1 VQAPALSRRRAI
13 HSRVETVESPSAAD
27 YTTAPITNDSH
38 LIMLLNATSATQER
52 PGIKTGPSFWR
63 RLALSII
70 WVFIAVPVLTQA
82 ATSSVILTDDR
93 GKTIELTQPATRPAA
108 ISTFGADVAKA
119 LGIQPVAITNFG
131 LEGAPA
137 YLGPDMNKVPSL
149 GPRHQP
155 NLERLSRIAPDLVFA
170 IRRYTEKDGPQ
181 IEAIAPMVAL
191 DLITLQDS
199 LHAVALAGDAFGRS
213 KQARQINERFLARL
227 ESLAA
232 QSPGGRTVAI
242 LTSGGETPFVY
253 YDHFLTAALLERL
266 HLDNVGGPPPNPDS
280 GIPLGYRISLET
292 LLTLNPDVIF
302 LLPSNRQRGFTLNP
316 VWPYLQAVKN
326 DQVFEVG
333 QHWKES
339 AGPIARS
346 LALDDM
352 ARLLF
357 PDITPVKTSL
367 R

>member
-1 VQAPALSRRRAI
+1 MIFL
-13 HSRVETVESPSAAD
+13 
-27 YTTAPITNDSH
+27 N
-38 LIMLLNATSATQER
+38 MLLNAINADKER
-52 PGIKTGPSFWR
+52 NPVKAGPGLWR
-63 RLALSII
+63 RLVIPI
-70 WVFIAVPVLTQA
+70 TWLTVAFPLLAQA
-82 ATSSVILTDDR
+82 ENSFVTLTDDR
-93 GKTIELTQPATRPAA
+93 GKTIELTQPATKPAA

-191 DLITLQDS
+191 DLITLKDS

-213 KQARQINERFLARL
+213 KQAQQINEQFLARL
-227 ESLAA
+227 ASLAA
-232 QSPGGRTVAI
+232 ESPGGRTVAI
-242 LTSGGETPFVY
+242 LSSGGETPFVY

-266 HLDNVGGPPPNPDS
+266 HLDSVGGPPPNPDS

-302 LLPSNRQRGFTLNP
+302 LLPSNRKRGFTLNP

-346 LALDDM
+346 LVLDDM
-352 ARLLF
+352 TRLLF
-357 PDITPVKTSL
+357 PDITPAKTSL

>member
-1 VQAPALSRRRAI
+1 MPV
-13 HSRVETVESPSAAD
+13 D
-27 YTTAPITNDSH
+27 YANDTITNGSH
-38 LIMLLNATSATQER
+38 LNMLFNPDKEKLQV
-52 PGIKTGPSFWR
+52 KTDTGLWR
-63 RLALSII
+63 RLVISITWVAIAFPALI
-70 WVFIAVPVLTQA
+70 QA
-82 ATSSVILTDDR
+82 GDSSVTLTDDR
-93 GKTIELTQPATRPAA
+93 GKTIELTRPATRPAA

-119 LGIQPVAITNFG
+119 LGVQPVAITTFG
-131 LEGAPA
+131 LQGTPA
-137 YLGPDMNKVPSL
+137 YLGPDMDKVPSL
-149 GPRHQP
+149 GTRHQP

-199 LHAVALAGDAFGRS
+199 LDATALAGEALGRPQ
-213 KQARQINERFLARL
+213 QAQQINEQFLARL
-227 ESLAA
+227 NSLAVR
-232 QSPGGRTVAI
+232 STGNRSVAI

-280 GIPLGYRISLET
+280 GIPLGYRISLEA

-302 LLPSNRQRGFTLNP
+302 LLPSNRQRGYTLNP

-346 LALDDM
+346 LVLDDIE
-352 ARLLF
+352 RLLF
-357 PDITPVKTSL
+357 PDNTWRKTSL

>member
-1 VQAPALSRRRAI
+1 
-13 HSRVETVESPSAAD
+13 
-27 YTTAPITNDSH
+27 
-38 LIMLLNATSATQER
+38 MLFNLDKGKLQV
-52 PGIKTGPSFWR
+52 KTGPGLWCRF
-63 RLALSII
+63 AISIT
-70 WVFIAVPVLTQA
+70 WVAIAFPALTQA
-82 ATSSVILTDDR
+82 GDSAITLTDDR
-93 GKTIELTQPATRPAA
+93 GKTIELTRPATRPAA
-108 ISTFGADVAKA
+108 ISTFGADAAKA
-119 LGIQPVAITNFG
+119 LGVQPVAITTFG
-131 LEGAPA
+131 LKGTPA
-137 YLGPDMNKVPSL
+137 YLGPDMAKVPSL

-199 LHAVALAGDAFGRS
+199 LDAIALAGEALGRPQ
-213 KQARQINERFLARL
+213 QAQQINEQFLARL
-227 ESLAA
+227 NSLAA
-232 QSPGGRTVAI
+232 RSTGNRTVAI

-280 GIPLGYRISLET
+280 GIPLGYRISLEA
-292 LLTLNPDVIF
+292 LLTLNPEVIF
-302 LLPSNRQRGFTLNP
+302 LLPSNRQRGYTLNP

-346 LALDDM
+346 LVLDDM
-352 ARLLF
+352 KRLLF
-357 PDITPVKTSL
+357 PDNTQRKTSL

>member
-1 VQAPALSRRRAI
+1 MLSNAI
-13 HSRVETVESPSAAD
+13 NAD
-27 YTTAPITNDSH
+27 K
-38 LIMLLNATSATQER
+38 ER
-52 PGIKTGPSFWR
+52 IRIKAGRGLWR
-63 RLALSII
+63 RLLISIT
-70 WVFIAVPVLTQA
+70 WVTVVFPVLAQA
-82 ATSSVILTDDR
+82 ENSPVTLTDDR

-108 ISTFGADVAKA
+108 ISTFGADVARA
-119 LGIQPVAITNFG
+119 LGIQPVAITTFG
-131 LEGAPA
+131 LEGTPA
-137 YLGPDMNKVPSL
+137 YLGPEMNKIPSL

-213 KQARQINERFLARL
+213 QQAQQINEQFMTRL
-227 ESLAA
+227 NSLAA

-266 HLDNVGGPPPNPDS
+266 HFDNVGGPPPNPDS

-346 LALDDM
+346 LVLDDM
-352 ARLLF
+352 TRLLF

>member
-1 VQAPALSRRRAI
+1 
-13 HSRVETVESPSAAD
+13 
-27 YTTAPITNDSH
+27 
-38 LIMLLNATSATQER
+38 MLFNPDKEKLQV
-52 PGIKTGPSFWR
+52 KTGLGLWR
-63 RLALSII
+63 RFAILIT
-70 WVFIAVPVLTQA
+70 WVAIAIPALTQA
-82 ATSSVILTDDR
+82 EDSSVTLTDDR
-93 GKTIELTQPATRPAA
+93 GKTIELTRPATRPAA

-119 LGIQPVAITNFG
+119 LGVQPVAITTFG
-131 LEGAPA
+131 LQGAPA
-137 YLGPDMNKVPSL
+137 YLGPSMDKVPSL

-199 LHAVALAGDAFGRS
+199 LNAIALAGEALGRPQEA
-213 KQARQINERFLARL
+213 KRINEQFLARL
-227 ESLAA
+227 NSVAA
-232 QSPGGRTVAI
+232 RSPGNRTVAI

-253 YDHFLTAALLERL
+253 YDHFLTAALLEQL

-280 GIPLGYRISLET
+280 GIPLGYRISLEA

-302 LLPSNRQRGFTLNP
+302 LLPSNRQRGYTLNP

-326 DQVFEVG
+326 NQVFEAG

-346 LALDDM
+346 LVLDDM
-352 ARLLF
+352 ERLLF
-357 PDITPVKTSL
+357 PDNARRKTSL

>member
-1 VQAPALSRRRAI
+1 MLSNAI
-13 HSRVETVESPSAAD
+13 NAD
-27 YTTAPITNDSH
+27 K
-38 LIMLLNATSATQER
+38 ER
-52 PGIKTGPSFWR
+52 IRIKAGRGLWR
-63 RLALSII
+63 RLLISIT
-70 WVFIAVPVLTQA
+70 WVTVVFPVLAQA
-82 ATSSVILTDDR
+82 ENSPVTLTDDR

-108 ISTFGADVAKA
+108 ISTFGADVARA
-119 LGIQPVAITNFG
+119 LGIQPVAITTFG

-137 YLGPDMNKVPSL
+137 YLGPEMNKIPSL

-213 KQARQINERFLARL
+213 QQAQQINEQFMTRL
-227 ESLAA
+227 NSLAA

-266 HLDNVGGPPPNPDS
+266 HFDNVGGPPPNPDS

-346 LALDDM
+346 LVLDDM
-352 ARLLF
+352 TRLLF

>member
-1 VQAPALSRRRAI
+1 MQASALSRRRAI
-13 HSRVETVESPSAAD
+13 PSRVETVESPLAAD
-27 YTTAPITNDSH
+27 YTTAFINNDSH
-38 LIMLLNATSATQER
+38 LNMLLNTDKER
-52 PGIKTGPSFWR
+52 LRIKAGRGLWR
-63 RLALSII
+63 RLAISIT
-70 WVFIAVPVLTQA
+70 WVAVAFPVLIHA
-82 ATSSVILTDDR
+82 ENSPIKLTDDR

-108 ISTFGADVAKA
+108 ISTFGADVATA
-119 LGIQPVAITNFG
+119 LGVQPVAITAFG
-131 LEGAPA
+131 LQGAPA
-137 YLGPDMNKVPSL
+137 YLGPEMDKVPSL

-199 LHAVALAGDAFGRS
+199 LQAVALAGDALGRPRS
-213 KQARQINERFLARL
+213 AQQINERFLDSLNRL
-227 ESLAA
+227 AD
-232 QSPGGRTVAI
+232 QSPDNRTVAI

-266 HLDNVGGPPPNPDS
+266 QLDNVGGPPPNPDS
-280 GIPLGYRISLET
+280 GIPLGYRISLES

-302 LLPSNRQRGFTLNP
+302 LLPSNRQRGYTLNP
-316 VWPYLQAVKN
+316 VWPYLKAVKN

-346 LALDDM
+346 LVLEDM

-357 PDITPVKTSL
+357 PDVTPVKIPL